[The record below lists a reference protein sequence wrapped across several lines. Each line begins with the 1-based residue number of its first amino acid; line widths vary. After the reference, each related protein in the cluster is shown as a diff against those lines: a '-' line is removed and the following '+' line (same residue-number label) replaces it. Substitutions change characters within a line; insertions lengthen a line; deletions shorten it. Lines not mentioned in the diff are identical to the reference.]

1 MSTSAQ
7 LRTAVK
13 DALVAAG
20 VGAYRSGGGYTT
32 SDSGPIFY
40 SRMPATP
47 DRVIVI
53 TTYPVGLPYL
63 TGVQVRCRGAAGSTV
78 PAKDLAD
85 AVRPVLHG
93 REDLPGIEAIVYQ
106 SGARMGFDAQDRD
119 EVSLNFHALTD
130 DPASAVAH
138 D

>member
-7 LRTAVK
+7 IRTAVK
-13 DALVAAG
+13 DALVAG
-20 VGAYRSGGGYTT
+20 SVGTYRPSGGYTD
-32 SDSGPIFY
+32 SDTGPIFY
-40 SRMPATP
+40 SRMPASP

-53 TTYPVGLPYL
+53 TIYPVALPYT
-63 TGVQVRCRGAAGSTV
+63 TGVQVRCRGAKASTV
-78 PAKDLAD
+78 SAEDLAD
-85 AVRPVLHG
+85 AVRAVLHG

-119 EVSLNFHALTD
+119 EVALNFYALTG
-130 DPASAVAH
+130 DPASALDH